1 LHNCKPDPEP
11 PLIEVKLAEMG
22 LSNSLR
28 NRQRWF
34 SESTLGIQVVDR
46 REVLEKHPDQTW
58 LISVE
63 RFLFLLA

>member
-1 LHNCKPDPEP
+1 
-11 PLIEVKLAEMG
+11 VKLAEMG

-28 NRQRWF
+28 NCQRWF
-34 SESTLGIQVVDR
+34 SEPTLGIQVVDR

-58 LISVE
+58 LISIE